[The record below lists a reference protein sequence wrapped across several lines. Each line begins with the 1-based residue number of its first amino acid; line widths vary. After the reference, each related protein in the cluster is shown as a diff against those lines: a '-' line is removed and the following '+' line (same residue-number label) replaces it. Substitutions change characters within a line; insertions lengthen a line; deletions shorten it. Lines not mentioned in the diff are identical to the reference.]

1 MTIKKLIM
9 VKLILDIIFTMKN
22 KFFKSLSFKLLLLVT
37 IIIFAL
43 ISASFLFNSQID
55 RLKKQI
61 DNIYFGNFVPLITL
75 DLVLKNYQTIIQ
87 CKKITNNKCNI
98 EAEKTVILKNWNN
111 YNKAY
116 KTKQERKIVSDI
128 DKFIVNSFKLDKIKI
143 YELVIKQINFLKDH
157 EVDIAYKQRREFLVD
172 YSSMKDYLFYN
183 FIAIIIFSFA
193 IIIFIIYQIIKK
205 DNQLTI
211 LTKKYKIESITDSMT
226 KLYNRK
232 YFDNIFDN
240 LPFISNANNWKS
252 AFIMVDID
260 FFKQYNDTYGHDLGD
275 QTLKKVAKALKEY
288 FNKEYEYV
296 FRLGG
301 EEFGVVLFD
310 TDEDI
315 LIECLTDIN
324 KKIINLNIEH
334 KSSKILNIVSI
345 STGAVIYEPNSY
357 ISANKLY
364 KIADE
369 NLYKSKQNGRNQFTL

>member
-1 MTIKKLIM
+1 M

-55 RLKKQI
+55 KLKKQI

-143 YELVIKQINFLKDH
+143 YELVKKQINFLKDH

-226 KLYNRK
+226 NLYNRK

-324 KKIINLNIEH
+324 KKIISLNIEH
-334 KSSKILNIVSI
+334 KTSKILNIVSI

>member
-1 MTIKKLIM
+1 MKKLIM

-55 RLKKQI
+55 KLKKQI

-98 EAEKTVILKNWNN
+98 EAEKTVILKNWKN
-111 YNKAY
+111 YNKSY

-128 DKFIVNSFKLDKIKI
+128 DKFIVNSFKLDKIEI

-172 YSSMKDYLFYN
+172 YSSMKHYLFYN

-226 KLYNRK
+226 NLYNRK

-275 QTLKKVAKALKEY
+275 QTLKKVASALKEY

-324 KKIINLNIEH
+324 KKIISLNIEH
-334 KSSKILNIVSI
+334 KTSKILNIVSI

>member
-1 MTIKKLIM
+1 MKKLIM

-55 RLKKQI
+55 KLKKQI

-98 EAEKTVILKNWNN
+98 EAEKTVILKNWKN

-128 DKFIVNSFKLDKIKI
+128 DKFIVNSFKLDKIEI

-172 YSSMKDYLFYN
+172 YSSMKHYLFYN

-205 DNQLTI
+205 DNQLKI

-226 KLYNRK
+226 NLYNRK

-275 QTLKKVAKALKEY
+275 QTLKKVASALKEY

-324 KKIINLNIEH
+324 KKIISLNIEH
-334 KSSKILNIVSI
+334 KTSKILNIVSI

>member
-1 MTIKKLIM
+1 
-9 VKLILDIIFTMKN
+9 MKN

-55 RLKKQI
+55 KLKKQI

-98 EAEKTVILKNWNN
+98 EAEKTVILKNWKN
-111 YNKAY
+111 YNKSY

-128 DKFIVNSFKLDKIKI
+128 DKFIVNSFKLDKIEI

-172 YSSMKDYLFYN
+172 YSSMKHYLFYN

-226 KLYNRK
+226 NLYNRK

-275 QTLKKVAKALKEY
+275 QTLKKVASALKEY

-324 KKIINLNIEH
+324 KKIISLNIEH
-334 KSSKILNIVSI
+334 KTSKILNIVSI

>member
-1 MTIKKLIM
+1 MKKLIM

-55 RLKKQI
+55 KLKKQI

-98 EAEKTVILKNWNN
+98 EAEKTVILKNWKN

-128 DKFIVNSFKLDKIKI
+128 DKFIVNSFKLDKIEI

-205 DNQLTI
+205 DNQLKI

-226 KLYNRK
+226 NLYNRK

-275 QTLKKVAKALKEY
+275 QTLKKVASALKEY

-324 KKIINLNIEH
+324 KKIISLNIEH
-334 KSSKILNIVSI
+334 KTSKILNIVSI